1 MRAKIRSHALTCVA
15 TRSETLYM
23 GSMPTPSASP
33 LTVVIVSYNSRADL
47 QRSLPV
53 VASGDWEVI
62 VIDNASTDG
71 SPAFIQA
78 NFPGV
83 EVVTLP
89 ENLGYAAA
97 CNEGLKRASAPL
109 VLLLNP
115 DAWPVDDAIE
125 RLVECAERN
134 PTLGVA
140 GPGLYSLDGRRQQ
153 SLVAFPTQWWLG
165 RPAITSMPPPQ
176 RTRVVGQFHR
186 DRSFLV
192 GAALLLR
199 REAVDQIG
207 GFDPTFFMF
216 YEEVDLCWRLLEA
229 GWGVGMCGEAKFIHV
244 GGTST
249 RRNWPRMYREQLRGH
264 LRFLAKHRGMREAEY
279 ARKVLARAVRLRAL
293 LARGPDSEAFHA
305 AALWLASG
313 PATALLAADAVMP
326 IEKAATPR

>member
-1 MRAKIRSHALTCVA
+1 MRAKIRAHASTCVA

-23 GSMPTPSASP
+23 GSMPTPSVSS
-33 LTVVIVSYNSRADL
+33 LTVIIVSYNSRADL

-71 SPAFIQA
+71 SPALIQA

-83 EVVTLP
+83 QVVTLP
-89 ENLGYAAA
+89 KNLGYAAA

-115 DAWPVDDAIE
+115 DAWPLDDGIE
-125 RLVECAERN
+125 KLVECAERN
-134 PTLGVA
+134 LTFGVA
-140 GPGLYSLDGRRQQ
+140 GPELYSVDGRRQQ
-153 SLVAFPTQWWLG
+153 SLVAFPTRWWLG
-165 RPAITSMPPPQ
+165 RPAITSSPPQ
-176 RTRVVGQFHR
+176 RPGVLGPIHR
-186 DRSFLV
+186 GRSFLV

-199 REAVDQIG
+199 RDAVEQVG
-207 GFDPTFFMF
+207 GFDASFFMF

-229 GWGVGMCGEAKFIHV
+229 GWGVALCEEAKFVHI

-249 RRNWPRMYREQLRGH
+249 RRNWPPMYREQLRGH
-264 LRFLAKHRGMREAEY
+264 LRFLAKHRGMREAEF

-293 LARGPDSEAFHA
+293 VTRGPNVEAFHA
-305 AALWLASG
+305 AALWLASA
-313 PATALLAADAVMP
+313 PASTLLAGDTGMP
-326 IEKAATPR
+326 MVEAARRR